1 MTTILR
7 GGRLFTGTTDSGHEG
22 IEIQHSCMVIKDDVI
37 LHIGDESDSP
47 VLQVRQ
53 DGAKEIDLHGHLV
66 LPGFIDSHC
75 HISMLGLALG
85 KLDVKHCKNIDDI
98 RGLIKDY
105 ARANPSLKLILCRG
119 WMQDTTDGVTL
130 ASLLDDLDP
139 RPILIEANDVHSTW
153 CNTAALDAMG
163 VQNMPDPL
171 GGEILRDG
179 DGKAS
184 GLMLE
189 NASFQIVWPYIASQ
203 LSRDDKIENVLRGMK
218 AYASSG
224 YTGLIDMAMGEED
237 WEILQLLK
245 SQGKLNCRIA
255 AHWLIEPK
263 ATTQENLAQVD
274 RAIELNRRFN
284 AETSPDLRIQGIKLI
299 CDGVVDSC
307 TASLCQ
313 PYTSNG
319 ISCEPIWT
327 ADMLAPVLQR
337 AQSANLQCA
346 FHAVGDNTVKVV
358 IDTIEQFGIPG
369 RRHRIEHM
377 DLTRAEDTPRL
388 GKLGITA
395 SIQPMHSD
403 PAIFSAWPKLVGDSR
418 CNRAFAYKEMA
429 DGGAPMA
436 IGTDAPTA
444 PFSALENLY
453 VATTR
458 RSTINP
464 DSTETINKNFALPLA
479 TALSA
484 ATKGAA
490 RSCFAETWMGQLRP
504 GYKADFTVIDTQLK
518 PEALL
523 KARVTQTWF
532 GGKKVFDFEAQ
543 SS

>member
-7 GGRLFTGTTDSGHEG
+7 GGRLFTGPTDSQYEEL
-22 IEIQHSCMVIKDDVI
+22 EIQHNCMVIKDDII
-37 LHIGDESDSP
+37 LHIGDESDLP
-47 VLQVRQ
+47 VLQALQ
-53 DGAKEIDLHGHLV
+53 DGAEEVDLHGQLV

-85 KLDVKHCKNIDDI
+85 KLDVQHCKNIDDI
-98 RGLIKDY
+98 RSSIKVY
-105 ARANPSLKLILCRG
+105 ASANPSLKLIMCRG
-119 WMQDTTDGVTL
+119 WMQDTTEGVTL
-130 ASLLDDLDP
+130 ASMLDDLDP

-163 VQNMPDPL
+163 VQDMPDPL
-171 GGEILRDG
+171 GGEILRDK

-189 NASFQIVWPYIASQ
+189 TASFQIVWPYIASQ
-203 LSRDDKIENVLRGMK
+203 LSREDKIENVLRAMDT
-218 AYASSG
+218 YASSG

-237 WEILQLLK
+237 WEILQFLK
-245 SQGKLNCRIA
+245 SEGKLHCRIA
-255 AHWLIEPK
+255 AHWLVEPR
-263 ATTQENLAQVD
+263 ATTEDNIAQVD
-274 RAIELNRRFN
+274 RAGELNRRFN

-319 ISCEPIWT
+319 SSCDPIWT
-327 ADMLAPVLQR
+327 ADMLGPVLQR
-337 AQSANLQCA
+337 AQSAGLQCA

-358 IDTIEQFGIPG
+358 IDTIELFGIAG

-403 PAIFSAWPKLVGDSR
+403 PAIFLAWPKLVGDSR
-418 CNRAFAYKEMA
+418 CKRAFAYKEMV
-429 DGGAPMA
+429 DGGAPLA

-444 PFSALENLY
+444 PFSALKNLY

-479 TALSA
+479 AALTA

-490 RSCFAETWMGQLRP
+490 YSCFAETWMGQLRP
-504 GYKADFTVIDTQLK
+504 GHKADFTIIDAPLN

-532 GGKKVFDFEAQ
+532 DAEKVFELEG
-543 SS
+543 

>member
-7 GGRLFTGTTDSGHEG
+7 GGRIFTNQSDYENEKLEG
-22 IEIQHSCMVIKDDVI
+22 QCDCMVIRDNVI
-37 LHIGDESDSP
+37 LHVGQENDSP
-47 VLQVRQ
+47 VLQARR
-53 DGAKEIDLHGHLV
+53 DGAKEVNLNGQLV
-66 LPGFIDSHC
+66 VPGFIDSHC
-75 HISMLGLALG
+75 HISMLGLALS
-85 KLDVKHCKNIDDI
+85 KVDLKHCKNIDDI
-98 RGLIKDY
+98 RRLIKEY
-105 ARANPSLKLILCRG
+105 ASANPSLTLILCRG
-119 WMQDTTDGVTL
+119 WMQDTTEGVTL

-153 CNTAALDAMG
+153 CNTAALGAMG
-163 VQNMPDPL
+163 VQNMPDPF
-171 GGEILRDG
+171 GGEIVRDE

-203 LSRDDKIENVLRGMK
+203 LSRDDKVENVLRGMN

-245 SQGKLNCRIA
+245 SQGRLHCRIA
-255 AHWLIEPK
+255 AHWLVEPK
-263 ATTQENLAQVD
+263 ATTEENLVQVD
-274 RAIELNRRFN
+274 RAIELNRQFN
-284 AETSPDLRIQGIKLI
+284 AQTSPDLRIQGIKLI

-313 PYTSNG
+313 PYISNG
-319 ISCEPIWT
+319 ISCDPIWT
-327 ADMLAPVLQR
+327 ADMLGPVLQR
-337 AQSANLQCA
+337 AQSADLQCA

-358 IDTIEQFGIPG
+358 LDTIEKFGIPG

-388 GKLGITA
+388 GKLGVTA
-395 SIQPMHSD
+395 SIQPMHAD
-403 PAIFSAWPKLVGDSR
+403 PAIFLAWPKLVGDSR
-418 CNRAFAYKEMA
+418 CKRAFAYKEMV
-429 DGGAPMA
+429 DGGAPLA

-444 PFSALENLY
+444 PFSAVENLY

-464 DSTETINKNFALPLA
+464 ESTETVNKNFALPIA

-490 RSCFAETWMGQLRP
+490 YSCFAETWTGHLRS
-504 GYKADFTVIDTQLK
+504 GFKADFTVLEAEMN

-523 KARVTQTWF
+523 KARVRQTWF
-532 GGKKVFDFEAQ
+532 DGKKIFECDA
-543 SS
+543 